1 MTGYEIPSIEYGYA
15 CGGVVRGAAVGD
27 GVHVGRVAVAAAV
40 GQRYGVQPGH
50 EKLARQQLTS
60 ELLGVTELNGLR
72 AMSIGRSDSLEVS
85 DIFQA
90 QLNAGEKVAAEM
102 ERKLAAMPAR
112 ARKPHCCCAVAAEEG
127 GIPGHAR
134 RAVQVQG
141 QRPHPGSGRPAR

>member
-1 MTGYEIPSIEYGYA
+1 MKFPQLNTGMRVVASFAVLLLVMA
-15 CGGVVRGAAVGD
+15 CMSGVSLWRLQSANDTASNLVN
-27 GVHVGRVAVAAAV
+27 
-40 GQRYGVQPGH
+40 

-102 ERKLAAMPAR
+102 ERKLAAMPAS
-112 ARKPHCCCAVAAEEG
+112 ATKPRCCAQW
-127 GIPGHAR
+127 PRRRRHSGHAR
-134 RAVQVQG
+134 GAVQVQG
-141 QRPHPGSGRPAR
+141 QRPHTGSGRPAR